1 MCESVWK
8 FFPRV
13 KYVYKHPVCG
23 CFCYIFK
30 GYLVAEEGLEPP
42 TRGLWFRCSICNYMI
57 INSIY
62 IMCETMCETSAFQI
76 NKFSCLLSTC
86 YKFIDRRFL
95 NNLIINSSAHIRS
108 YTWISKRTGLSESA
122 QTITFWDCWK
132 VHPKCIMHRSLKSFG
147 RLSQE
152 PMECQWYIMKR
163 LRFLIVKKSR
173 FHLL

>member
-1 MCESVWK
+1 MR
-8 FFPRV
+8 F
-13 KYVYKHPVCG
+13 
-23 CFCYIFK
+23 
-30 GYLVAEEGLEPP
+30 LVAEEGLEPP
-42 TRGLWFRCSICNYMI
+42 TRGLWFRCSLFKYLI

-62 IMCETMCETSAFQI
+62 IMCETMCETYVFHLI
-76 NKFSCLLSTC
+76 LNKWSISVC

-108 YTWISKRTGLSESA
+108 YTWISRRTGLSESA

-152 PMECQWYIMKR
+152 PMECQWYTMK
-163 LRFLIVKKSR
+163 LLKFLAVKKSK
-173 FHLL
+173 FHFL